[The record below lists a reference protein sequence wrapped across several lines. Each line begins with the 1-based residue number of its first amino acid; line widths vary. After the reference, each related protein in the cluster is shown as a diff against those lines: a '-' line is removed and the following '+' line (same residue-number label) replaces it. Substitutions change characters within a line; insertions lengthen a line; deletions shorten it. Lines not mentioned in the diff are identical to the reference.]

1 MTKRQQKSIRMEL
14 LVQSKYKIKSAD
26 SDNETYNENN
36 DQQQL
41 PEGFANSCYKI
52 VSPILPPELISNF
65 AVCKGCSCYCSGPLL
80 LAVNLSHGFVGLE
93 LHISKSNHSFY

>member
-41 PEGFANSCYKI
+41 PEGFANSCYKKAG
-52 VSPILPPELISNF
+52 PLILLKVISNF
-65 AVCKGCSCYCSGPLL
+65 AVGKQCSGTLL
-80 LAVNLSHGFVGLE
+80 VVEDVSHGF
-93 LHISKSNHSFY
+93 